1 MWSHILVGVDFTPA
15 TGIVLEKALE
25 LARYYRSRLTLLHV
39 IRPVEIPFELGSGFD
54 FYTAGFMDEQE
65 REARREMEQILEK
78 IRRVAPDLEVET
90 EFRVGFPAVEILEAQ
105 QKIGAD
111 LIVLGAHKY
120 NILERILVG
129 GTALRVAREA
139 PVSVLVVRRGAEE
152 RKKTPLYLVPL
163 ALSEPSLKAVEVAVD
178 LARHT
183 GARVLTFTVLPK
195 LKDEEKA
202 RKLAEEARKRAQE
215 LLKPFEVPHEIAFGQ
230 ASVEILHKIKELHPA
245 KVIMAPKRGPRG
257 LVETILGTTTERVL
271 RDAPTTVWVV
281 R

>member
-1 MWSHILVGVDFTPA
+1 MWSHMLVGVDFTPA
-15 TGIVLEKALE
+15 TGMVLEKALE
-25 LARYYRSRLTLLHV
+25 LARLYRSRLTLLHV

-65 REARREMEQILEK
+65 REARREMNQILEK
-78 IRRVAPDLEVET
+78 LRQVAPDIPVET
-90 EFRVGFPAVEILEAQ
+90 EFRVGFPAVEILEV
-105 QKIGAD
+105 QKKVQAD

-152 RKKTPLYLVPL
+152 TRKPPLYLVPL
-163 ALSEPSLKAVEVAVD
+163 ALSEPSLKAVEVATD
-178 LARHT
+178 LGHHT

-195 LKDEEKA
+195 LRDRDKMQ
-202 RKLAEEARKRAQE
+202 KLAEEARRRAQE
-215 LLKPFEVPHEIAFGQ
+215 LLRPFEIPHEIAFGQ
-230 ASVEILHKIKELHPA
+230 ASVEILRKIKELHPT
-245 KVIMAPKRGPRG
+245 KVIMAPRRGPRG

>member
-15 TGIVLEKALE
+15 TGMVLEKALE
-25 LARYYRSRLTLLHV
+25 IARLYGSRLTLLHV

-78 IRRVAPDLEVET
+78 IRQVAPNIPVNT
-90 EFRVGFPAVEILEAQ
+90 EFRVGFPAVEILEV
-105 QKIGAD
+105 QKQIGAD

-139 PVSVLVVRRGAEE
+139 PVSVLVVRRAAEE
-152 RKKTPLYLVPL
+152 SQKIPRYLVPL

-178 LARHT
+178 LARRT

-195 LKDEEKA
+195 IKDEKKMRLLE
-202 RKLAEEARKRAQE
+202 EEARKRAE
-215 LLKPFEVPHEIAFGQ
+215 DLLRDYDVSHEIAFGQ
-230 ASVEILHKIKELHPA
+230 ASVEILRKIKEIHPS
-245 KVIMAPKRGPRG
+245 KVIMSPKRGPRG